1 MEEIYEPNSKFNF
14 EHLTLSPP
22 TSILGGNYFIKF
34 QVSGNPLYIQ
44 SPKCCTKQGIVK
56 AGKKMY
62 CDLLMSNDHEQF
74 IQWMEN
80 LENYS
85 QEYIFK
91 NREKWFETDLEKHDI
106 ENSFSSPVKTYKSGK
121 FYTTRTN
128 IPIRLGKSSLKIYD
142 ENENDVNIDLIKD
155 TTNIIAIM
163 EVQGIK
169 CSARSFQIEIEL
181 KQMMVLKPSNLFEK
195 CIIKSSNLSIDN
207 PILPSILDVHLDE
220 NITYN
225 LTPTNE
231 INKIGGVSEINHI
244 NDSVEYDQHDDQ
256 DDDSDNVFAHK
267 NTTVSVTTPTVSVT
281 TPTVSVTTPTTIP
294 SNSNKS
300 DLTEVEFTLDELPEN
315 EVIQIKTRNDVYYQM
330 YKEAKK
336 KAKLAKDLALS
347 TYLDAK
353 RIKNTYMLTDIDD
366 DDSDSDLESNLTNNN
381 HFVDNLEDSDLEKS
395 NT

>member
-1 MEEIYEPNSKFNF
+1 MEEIFEPNLKFNF
-14 EHLTLSPP
+14 ENLTLSPP

-34 QVSGNPLYIQ
+34 QISGNPLYIQ
-44 SPKCCTKQGIVK
+44 SPKCYTKQGIIK

-106 ENSFSSPVKTYKSGK
+106 ENSFLSPVKTYKSGK

-128 IPIRLGKSSLKIYD
+128 IPICLGKSSLKIYD
-142 ENENDVNIDLIKD
+142 ENEQDVNIELIKD
-155 TTNIIAIM
+155 NTNIIAIM

-181 KQMMVLKPSNLFEK
+181 KQIMVLKPKNLFEK
-195 CIIKSSNLSIDN
+195 CIIKSSQSIDTLTQPVSTQLSN
-207 PILPSILDVHLDE
+207 VPFNLDE
-220 NITYN
+220 NITYTLSPEN
-225 LTPTNE
+225 LIKLDSSKAVNDTK
-231 INKIGGVSEINHI
+231 IN
-244 NDSVEYDQHDDQ
+244 NDLESNNLESNDLESNDLESNNLESNNLESNNLELNDEDDI
-256 DDDSDNVFAHK
+256 FAHNNFNSIK
-267 NTTVSVTTPTVSVT
+267 NS
-281 TPTVSVTTPTTIP
+281 
-294 SNSNKS
+294 SN
-300 DLTEVEFTLDELPEN
+300 LTEVEFTLDELPEN
-315 EVIQIKTRNDVYYQM
+315 DVIQLKKRNDVYYQM

-336 KAKLAKDLALS
+336 KAKIAKNLALS

-353 RIKNTYMLTDIDD
+353 RIKNTYMLDEID
-366 DDSDSDLESNLTNNN
+366 DDSDLDSNFDDENNDE
-381 HFVDNLEDSDLEKS
+381 DNKNNE
-395 NT
+395 

>member
-1 MEEIYEPNSKFNF
+1 MEEIFEPNLKFNF
-14 EHLTLSPP
+14 ENLTLSPP

-34 QVSGNPLYIQ
+34 QISGNPLYIQ
-44 SPKCCTKQGIVK
+44 SPKCYTKQGIIK

-106 ENSFSSPVKTYKSGK
+106 ENSFLSPVKTYKSGK

-128 IPIRLGKSSLKIYD
+128 IPICLGKSSLKIYD
-142 ENENDVNIDLIKD
+142 ENEQDVNIELIKD
-155 TTNIIAIM
+155 NTNIIAIM

-181 KQMMVLKPSNLFEK
+181 KQIMVLKPKNLFEK
-195 CIIKSSNLSIDN
+195 CIIKSSQSIDTLTQPVSTQLSN
-207 PILPSILDVHLDE
+207 VPFNLDE
-220 NITYN
+220 NITYTLSPEN
-225 LTPTNE
+225 LIKLDSSKSVNDTK
-231 INKIGGVSEINHI
+231 IN
-244 NDSVEYDQHDDQ
+244 NDLESNNLESNNLESNDLESNDLESNDLESNGEDDI
-256 DDDSDNVFAHK
+256 FAHNNFNSIK
-267 NTTVSVTTPTVSVT
+267 NS
-281 TPTVSVTTPTTIP
+281 
-294 SNSNKS
+294 SN
-300 DLTEVEFTLDELPEN
+300 LTEVEFTLDELPEN
-315 EVIQIKTRNDVYYQM
+315 DVIQLKKRNDVYYQM

-336 KAKLAKDLALS
+336 KAKIAKNLALS

-353 RIKNTYMLTDIDD
+353 RIKNTYMLDEID
-366 DDSDSDLESNLTNNN
+366 DDSDLDSNFDDENNDE
-381 HFVDNLEDSDLEKS
+381 DNKNNE
-395 NT
+395 

>member
-14 EHLTLSPP
+14 SQLTLSPP

-85 QEYIFK
+85 QDYIFK

-121 FYTTRTN
+121 YYTTRTN
-128 IPIRLGKSSLKIYD
+128 IPIRLGKSFVKIYD
-142 ENENDVNIDLIKD
+142 ENENDVNIELIKD

-181 KQMMVLKPSNLFEK
+181 KQIMVLKPSNLFEK
-195 CIIKSSNLSIDN
+195 CIIKSVSQTPDNLM
-207 PILPSILDVHLDE
+207 ILSDTTAQETITAIPLVAQETHLDE
-220 NITYN
+220 NITYKLIN
-225 LTPTNE
+225 IEPNTNDLGLTPNQELILDSKLADNE
-231 INKIGGVSEINHI
+231 P
-244 NDSVEYDQHDDQ
+244 DDI
-256 DDDSDNVFAHK
+256 FTHR
-267 NTTVSVTTPTVSVT
+267 NTQL
-281 TPTVSVTTPTTIP
+281 
-294 SNSNKS
+294 SNKPDS
-300 DLTEVEFTLDELPEN
+300 IPDSKMDSKNELTEVEFTLDELPEN
-315 EVIQIKTRNDVYYQM
+315 ETVQLKTRNDVYYQM

-353 RIKNTYMLTDIDD
+353 RIKNTYMLDEIGD
-366 DDSDSDLESNLTNNN
+366 DSDLESILDEDDENLIP
-381 HFVDNLEDSDLEKS
+381 S
-395 NT
+395 NTDAE